1 MGVSIVKILLLIVL
15 SLGLVL
21 ILGYHRLTFGFLH
34 LKNESKVDEVQFN
47 FKRGSATQK
56 PAPSVSSLF
65 DDEPEDEPFFN
76 RTAEAQNQNV
86 VFFNRVPKTGSEMFQ
101 VRLVWALNV
110 LRPRPHPIN
119 KIPAYFFT
127 LSNHISHVTNCD

>member
-1 MGVSIVKILLLIVL
+1 MGVGIVKILLLIVL

-47 FKRGSATQK
+47 FKRGGITPK
-56 PAPSVSSLF
+56 PGSSLF

-101 VRLVWALNV
+101 VVNQLMFW
-110 LRPRPHPIN
+110 P
-119 KIPAYFFT
+119 
-127 LSNHISHVTNCD
+127 